1 MKNFI
6 ITGIQQ
12 VGIGVSD
19 VVKAFNFYRK
29 TLGFDIQIFDESAEA
44 NLMLPYTGGKPH
56 QRRAILAINMN
67 GGGGLEIWQY
77 TSRTPQ
83 NAAFTTQLGDLGIFI
98 AKIKSFD
105 IQKLHQ
111 QLNDKNIRVS
121 NITKNPVGKLHFYFQ
136 DIFGNYFE
144 VIESQDFFEKNNY
157 ANGGICGAVIGV
169 SDITKSAEFY
179 KNVLGFDKLVYF
191 YDNPQVFDDFSFF
204 DKNQTYKRALLTY
217 SHRETAGF
225 ASLFGIPYIELVE
238 VTSRQAKKI
247 FENRYWG
254 DLGFIH
260 LCFDVKNMA
269 ELKKHC
275 EKNKSYFT
283 VDSGEKFSMGEAAG
297 HFAYI
302 EDPDGTLIEF
312 VETKKVPI
320 LKKLNWYWKFS
331 ADKIHKPVPKWMIK
345 AFKFNRVKSDL

>member
-1 MKNFI
+1 MSFI

-12 VGIGVSD
+12 IGVGVKD
-19 VVKAFNFYRK
+19 VVKSFEFYR
-29 TLGFDIQIFDESAEA
+29 TQLGFDIQVFDEAAEA

-56 QRRAILAINMN
+56 FRRAIFALNIN

-83 NAAFTTQLGDLGIFI
+83 APEFTPQLGDLGIFV
-98 AKIKSFD
+98 AKIKAYNLNALY
-105 IQKLHQ
+105 QKLTQ
-111 QLNDKNIRVS
+111 SKLNVS
-121 NITKNPVGKLHFYFQ
+121 KVYQHPAGFQHFYFQ

-144 VIESQDFFEKNNY
+144 VVESDDFFEKDKY
-157 ANGGICGAVIGV
+157 PNGGICGAVIGV
-169 SDITKSAEFY
+169 SDLEKSINFY
-179 KNVLGFDKLVYF
+179 QNVLGLDKIIYQSDEKEF
-191 YDNPQVFDDFSFF
+191 EDFNFF
-204 DKNQTYKRALLTY
+204 GEKKTFKRALLTR
-217 SHRETAGF
+217 SRKETAGF
-225 ASLFGIPYIELVE
+225 AQLLGMPYVELIQW
-238 VTSRQAKKI
+238 TNGKGRKI

-260 LCFDVKNMA
+260 LCFDVRNMQA
-269 ELKKHC
+269 LKEHCAKH
-275 EKNKSYFT
+275 NAPFT
-283 VDSGEKFSMGEAAG
+283 VDSGEKFSMGDAAG

-331 ADKIHKPVPKWMIK
+331 PEKIHKPVPRWMLK
-345 AFKFNRVKSDL
+345 AFKLNRVK

>member
-1 MKNFI
+1 MSFI

-12 VGIGVSD
+12 IGVGVKD
-19 VVKAFNFYRK
+19 VVKSFEFYR
-29 TLGFDIQIFDESAEA
+29 TQLGFDIQVFDEAAEA

-56 QRRAILAINMN
+56 FRRAIFALNIN

-83 NAAFTTQLGDLGIFI
+83 APEFTPQLGDLGIFV
-98 AKIKSFD
+98 AKIKAYNLNTLH
-105 IQKLHQ
+105 QKLTQ
-111 QLNDKNIRVS
+111 SKLNVS
-121 NITKNPVGKLHFYFQ
+121 KVYQHPAGFQHFYFQ

-144 VIESQDFFEKNNY
+144 VVESDDFFEKDKY
-157 ANGGICGAVIGV
+157 PNGGICGAIIGV
-169 SDITKSAEFY
+169 SDLEKSINFY
-179 KNVLGFDKLVYF
+179 KNVLGLDKVIYQSEEKEF
-191 YDNPQVFDDFSFF
+191 EDFNFF
-204 DKNQTYKRALLTY
+204 GEKKTFKRALLTR
-217 SHRETAGF
+217 SKKETAGF
-225 ASLFGIPYIELVE
+225 AQLLGMPYVELIQW
-238 VTSRQAKKI
+238 TNGKGRKI

-260 LCFDVKNMA
+260 LCFDVRNMQA
-269 ELKKHC
+269 LKEHCAKH
-275 EKNKSYFT
+275 NAPFT

-331 ADKIHKPVPKWMIK
+331 PEKIHKPVPRWMLK
-345 AFKFNRVKSDL
+345 AFKLNRVK